1 MVWLTLHALMAFRF
15 DICNLCSRL
24 SNNNN
29 AIMINLK
36 KTLLRGFCLFMFAAR
51 DWRRPLPSLKSC
63 QAANLWRD
71 YHWLSLPGRQP
82 LKRSRLSSESMC
94 GKPWMSFVWP
104 NFNTHVH
111 VQSYGHP
118 NTKKIMTNSTFSTAT
133 YLSRCQNWQTCQN
146 CPGLTYLS
154 RCHPRATSRW
164 CPCTT
169 VFPGH
174 ELPVTKESDL
184 WLWSQFERV
193 LLEQSCFI
201 KFKSFPHLW
210 IVEKR
215 AYSAP
220 ELCVYKLP
228 SALPLKL

>member
-1 MVWLTLHALMAFRF
+1 
-15 DICNLCSRL
+15 
-24 SNNNN
+24 
-29 AIMINLK
+29 MINPIN
-36 KTLLRGFCLFMFAAR
+36 LLRGFCLFMFAAR

-71 YHWLSLPGRQP
+71 YHWLSLIIIARPPTSEKITFIIRVHMWQTLIVIFVTKFQHP
-82 LKRSRLSSESMC
+82 LIFIFTISLMDTPIQKTFIV
-94 GKPWMSFVWP
+94 K
-104 NFNTHVH
+104 
-111 VQSYGHP
+111 
-118 NTKKIMTNSTFSTAT
+118 STFSTA
-133 YLSRCQNWQTCQN
+133 
-146 CPGLTYLS
+146 TYLS

-169 VFPGH
+169 VFPEH
-174 ELPVTKESDL
+174 ELPATKESEL

-193 LLEQSCFI
+193 LLEQYCFI
-201 KFKSFPHLW
+201 KFKSFPHLR

-228 SALPLKL
+228 STLPLKL